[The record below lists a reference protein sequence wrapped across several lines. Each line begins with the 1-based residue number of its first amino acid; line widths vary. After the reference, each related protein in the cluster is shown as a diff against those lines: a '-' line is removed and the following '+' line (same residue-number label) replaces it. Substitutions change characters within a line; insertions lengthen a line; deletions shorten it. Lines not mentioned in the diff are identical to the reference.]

1 MALYLPIISEF
12 RDKGIK
18 EATKQVNDFSGKVR
32 KSVGKVVDVA
42 KKAALAIGAIGGG
55 AALALKP
62 AIEAAADLEE
72 EISKSREIFGAA
84 SAEIEKFAST
94 AARRLGQ
101 SKKEAIG
108 AASTFAIFGKSAGL
122 SGSELASFASD
133 FNVLASDLA
142 SFFNAS
148 PEEAITAIGAALR
161 GESEP
166 IRRFGVLLND
176 ATLREKALQLGLI
189 KNTKQALTPQQK
201 VLAAQA
207 AIYEQTADAQGDFER
222 TSGGLANQQRI
233 LKAQF
238 ANVVAE
244 LGAKFLPIATK
255 IATFLNDTMIPAIQ
269 GVVNW
274 FGEKGFKGVL
284 KFITD
289 DALPKLKEKL
299 AEFAKAFVDWIGP
312 ATEELLKNL
321 PKIIATILEWL
332 LKDGIPKLIEIATK
346 MALALAGFALMMLPH
361 VIKGLGQFVKELVKE
376 IPSIF
381 KALLDGMLKTGTMI
395 GGYLVDGIKMGL
407 SKGIEIIG
415 NVVKS
420 IINGVL
426 KIIESGINVI
436 FTGINKLIKG
446 AEWTNGPASYPR
458 LPLVNIPALADGGI
472 VSRPT
477 LALIGEAGPEAVV
490 PLNRRSGFSTNGITI
505 NVSGAL
511 DPVAVA
517 RQINDILK
525 NQDARF
531 GY

>member
-1 MALYLPIISEF
+1 MAVYIPIISEF
-12 RDKGIK
+12 KNKGLK
-18 EATKQVNDFSGKVR
+18 DAERELGGFS
-32 KSVGKVVDVA
+32 KSVGSKLGGIIKTAGQV
-42 KKAALAIGAIGGG
+42 ALAIGGIGIG
-55 AALALKP
+55 AAIALKP
-62 AIEAAADLEE
+62 AIEAASDLEE

-84 SAEIEKFAST
+84 SAEIEKFADT
-94 AARRLGQ
+94 AAKRLGQ
-101 SKKEAIG
+101 SKREAIG

-122 SGSELASFASD
+122 TGSDLASFASE

-207 AIYEQTADAQGDFER
+207 AIYEQTTDAQGDFAR

-238 ANVVAE
+238 QNIIAE
-244 LGAKFLPIATK
+244 IGSKFLPIVVK
-255 IATFLNDTMIPAIQ
+255 IATFFNEKLIPAIQ

-284 KFITD
+284 RFVTD
-289 DALPKLKEKL
+289 EALPKLKEKL
-299 AEFAKAFVDWIGP
+299 AEFAKAFVEWIGP
-312 ATEELLKNL
+312 ATQELLKNL
-321 PKIIATILEWL
+321 PEIISTILQWAL
-332 LKDGIPKLIEIATK
+332 TTGIPKLIEIAAK

-361 VIKGLGQFVKELVKE
+361 VIKGLGQFVVGLVKE
-376 IPSIF
+376 LPTIF
-381 KALLDGMLKTGTMI
+381 KALFDGMIKTGTMI
-395 GGYLVDGIKMGL
+395 GGYLVDGIKTGI
-407 SKGIEIIG
+407 SKGIEIVL

-420 IINGVL
+420 LINGVL
-426 KIIESGINVI
+426 GIIERGIQFIFDGINAI
-436 FTGINKLIKG
+436 IKG

-458 LPLVNIPALADGGI
+458 LPPVNIPKLADGGI

-490 PLNRRSGFSTNGITI
+490 PLSRRSGFSTGGVNITV
-505 NVSGAL
+505 NGAL

-517 RQINDILK
+517 RQIDQLLK
-525 NQDARF
+525 NNTSNF
-531 GY
+531 GF